1 MSRRYCKNCEAR
13 TETADYQEKK
23 TVRKNK
29 KKQKTDSDMIQV
41 LQLPVKK
48 FKVTIINML
57 NTLEEKAENVYEGIR
72 NFIEQTE
79 KLIKKIKNAFAGLIR
94 RVHTEEEKKINELK
108 DKSTKYTQTKIKK
121 KKN

>member
-1 MSRRYCKNCEAR
+1 
-13 TETADYQEKK
+13 
-23 TVRKNK
+23 
-29 KKQKTDSDMIQV
+29 MIQV

-57 NTLEEKAENVYEGIR
+57 NTLEGKAENVYEGIR

-121 KKN
+121 KKELKKKKNMYKRAFKSCGTMSNN

>member
-1 MSRRYCKNCEAR
+1 
-13 TETADYQEKK
+13 
-23 TVRKNK
+23 
-29 KKQKTDSDMIQV
+29 MIQV

-57 NTLEEKAENVYEGIR
+57 NTLEGKAENMYEGIR

-121 KKN
+121 KRIEKKEKYV